1 MVKEYLAKLGNT
13 SQITVPR
20 EIRQRLDIGPGDMI
34 MYRDLGDRIELLKVK
49 LQTFGPKEPGKQ
61 GISHEVFL
69 C

>member
-34 MYRDLGDRIELLKVK
+34 MYCDLGDRIELLKVK
-49 LQTFGPKEPGKQ
+49 LQTFGQ
-61 GISHEVFL
+61 GNLTSRGMSHEVFL